1 MDCKDGSDPPEP
13 GISCRRRT
21 KECGD
26 QGRMP
31 VVHVNDVGPEIR
43 GREHVQDGL
52 AKESEPFPVVVIL
65 IDLRTIVEVRFVHE
79 IDWDASDPRHSEA
92 GLLARGPEVD
102 GEPGYVFERVLDHS
116 VSRKDDSYIVAEGLQ
131 SFRQTSR
138 DISKAAH
145 LGQGIGLGRGEKN
158 LHRMPGEDATVLT

>member
-1 MDCKDGSDPPEP
+1 MEEIVDGKDGSDPPEP

-21 KECGD
+21 KEGGD

-52 AKESEPFPVVVIL
+52 AKESEPLPVVVIL

-79 IDWDASDPRHSEA
+79 IDRDASDPRHSEA
-92 GLLARGPEVD
+92 PLLAVLSCSCFTRTYHGSWAMVAGPTGSRGSTRP
-102 GEPGYVFERVLDHS
+102 PPS
-116 VSRKDDSYIVAEGLQ
+116 VT
-131 SFRQTSR
+131 FRS
-138 DISKAAH
+138 S
-145 LGQGIGLGRGEKN
+145 GS
-158 LHRMPGEDATVLT
+158 

>member
-1 MDCKDGSDPPEP
+1 MEEIVDCKDGSDPPEP
-13 GISCRRRT
+13 GISCRLRT

-79 IDWDASDPRHSEA
+79 IDRTSTIVRRSMSMTTTGNGSDSFARPSWTCSRPRIS
-92 GLLARGPEVD
+92 GPT
-102 GEPGYVFERVLDHS
+102 
-116 VSRKDDSYIVAEGLQ
+116 
-131 SFRQTSR
+131 SFT
-138 DISKAAH
+138 
-145 LGQGIGLGRGEKN
+145 
-158 LHRMPGEDATVLT
+158 